1 MGTEL
6 KNYTVPSY
14 LLETTRTYQE
24 KRNG

>member
-1 MGTEL
+1 MGEL